1 MNNKIIRS
9 TPNLEEI
16 KLESV
21 NLRKTIA
28 YTEEFKDEQLP
39 ENVEY
44 LEIKGN
50 DHHPFKRLLI
60 Q

>member
-1 MNNKIIRS
+1 MIRS

-21 NLRKTIA
+21 KELRKTIA
-28 YTEEFKDEQLP
+28 YTEEFTEEQLP

-60 Q
+60 QQI